1 MMMGGGHW
9 GLHQAAQID
18 ERAPFNWRAF
28 TRLLGYTR
36 HQQRHLVKGILTSL
50 LVTAMTLVGPYLIK
64 VAVDQDIAGRDIHGL
79 LVVAG
84 LYLGSRII
92 AWGANALQILEV
104 NRMGTAAVY
113 DLRRDLFAQWQRLGM
128 RYFAR
133 HPAGV
138 LISRGT
144 NDITALANLVSQ
156 GIVQILSD
164 MVTLVGI
171 IVLLAV
177 LDWRLALATLTLM
190 PVLAAIALLFQKRAS
205 VAFRRVRNTVA
216 ELAANLQESF
226 SGVRVTQAFAQEEE
240 TARRFDETNQ
250 ANVTANMGAALIN
263 SLFAPAVNLINTCGT
278 LIILAYGGFRVV
290 DGLMT
295 IGVLIAFLNYLS
307 RFFQPIQDLT
317 MQYSLIQQASAAAEK
332 IFGILDEPPEVAD
345 APDAQPMPVIQGAV
359 AFEDVS
365 FAYKSGVPVLQD
377 VSFAVPPGTRVAL
390 VGPTGA
396 GKTTIVS
403 MLSRLYDPDRGSVMV
418 DGIDLRSV
426 QQRSYRRQLAMV
438 PQDAFLFSGTVRENI
453 RYGRPEATDED
464 IDAAVRALDAQ
475 AFFGSLP
482 RGYDTDVGEMG
493 SHLSQGQRQLVAF
506 ARALL
511 ANPRILVLDEAT
523 ASVDSATEHR
533 LQVALEVLLQGRTSF
548 IIAHRLA
555 TIRSADVIFVVDD
568 GRIVESGRHEELLV
582 KDGVYAALHRRQFS
596 QSAPTAGARPPIRRL
611 ATEAG
616 E

>member
-9 GLHQAAQID
+9 GLHHAASD
-18 ERAPFNWRAF
+18 AEKAPFNWRAF
-28 TRLLGYTR
+28 ARLLGYTR
-36 HQQRHLVKGILTSL
+36 HQQRHLAFGVATSL
-50 LVTAMTLVGPYLIK
+50 LVTAMTLIGPYLIK
-64 VAVDQDIAGRDIHGL
+64 VAVDTDIAGRDIHGL
-79 LVVAG
+79 LVVAA
-84 LYLGSRII
+84 LYLGTRIV

-104 NRMGTAAVY
+104 NRMGTSAVY
-113 DLRRDLFAQWQRLGM
+113 DLRRDLFSQWQRLGL
-128 RYFAR
+128 RYFNR

-164 MVTLVGI
+164 VVTLAGI

-190 PVLAAIALLFQKRAS
+190 PVLAAVAQMFQKHAS

-216 ELAANLQESF
+216 ELTANLQESL
-226 SGVRVTQAFAQEEE
+226 SGMRVTQAFAQEEE
-240 TARRFDETNQ
+240 TARRFEETNQ
-250 ANVTANMGAALIN
+250 ANVEANMGAALIN
-263 SLFAPAVNLINTCGT
+263 SMFQPTVNLINACGT
-278 LIILAYGGFRVV
+278 LIILAYGGMRVV
-290 DGLMT
+290 DGVMT

-332 IFGILDEPPEVAD
+332 IFSILDETPEVAD
-345 APDAQPMPVIQGAV
+345 APGAPPMPPIQGAV
-359 AFEDVS
+359 AFRDVCFS
-365 FAYKSGVPVLQD
+365 YKANVPVLQD
-377 VSFAVPPGTRVAL
+377 VSFEVPAGTRVAL

-403 MLSRLYDPDRGSVMV
+403 LLTRLYDPDRGSVVV
-418 DGIDLRSV
+418 DGVDLREV
-426 QQRSYRRQLAMV
+426 AQRSYRRQLAMV
-438 PQDAFLFSGTVRENI
+438 PQDAFLFSGTIRDNI
-453 RYGRPEATDED
+453 RYGRPEATDAD
-464 IDAAVRALDAQ
+464 IETAVRDLGAE

-482 RGYDTDVGEMG
+482 RGLSTDVGEVG

-506 ARALL
+506 ARAFL
-511 ANPRILVLDEAT
+511 ADPRILILDEAT
-523 ASVDSATEHR
+523 ASVDSATEHQ
-533 LQVALEVLLQGRTSF
+533 LQVALEALLQGRTSF

-568 GRIVESGRHEELLV
+568 GRIVESGRHSELLAV
-582 KDGVYAALHRRQFS
+582 DGMYAALYRRQFGEA
-596 QSAPTAGARPPIRRL
+596 QQAARAGMRRL

-616 E
+616 G

>member
-9 GLHQAAQID
+9 GLHRAAEVE
-18 ERAPFNWRAF
+18 ERAPFNWRTFA
-28 TRLLGYTR
+28 RLLGYTR
-36 HQQRHLVKGILTSL
+36 HRQRHLLAGVAASL
-50 LVTAMTLVGPYLIK
+50 LVTAMTLLGPYLIK
-64 VAVDQDIAGRDIHGL
+64 VAVDQDILGRNVRGL
-79 LVVAG
+79 LAVAG
-84 LYLGSRII
+84 LYLGTRVV

-113 DLRRDLFAQWQRLGM
+113 ELRRDLFAHWQRLGM

-164 MVTLVGI
+164 FVTLAGI

-177 LDWRLALATLTLM
+177 LDLHLALATLTLM
-190 PVLAAIALLFQKRAS
+190 PVLAGVALIFQKHAS

-226 SGVRVTQAFAQEEE
+226 SGMRVTQAFAQEEE
-240 TARRFDETNQ
+240 TARRFDLTNQ
-250 ANVTANMGAALIN
+250 ANVAANMGAALVN
-263 SLFAPAVNLINTCGT
+263 SLFAPTVNLINACGQ
-278 LIILAYGGFRVV
+278 LIILAYGGLRVAEGV
-290 DGLMT
+290 MT

-332 IFGILDEPPEVAD
+332 IFGILDEAPEVAD
-345 APDAQPMPVIQGAV
+345 APGARPMPPIAGAV
-359 AFEDVS
+359 AFRDVS
-365 FAYKSGVPVLQD
+365 FAYRAGVPVLRE
-377 VSFAVPPGTRVAL
+377 VSFEVPAGTRVAL

-403 MLSRLYDPDRGSVMV
+403 LLARLYDPDRGSVTV
-418 DGIDLRSV
+418 DGIDLRQV
-426 QQRSYRRQLAMV
+426 AQRSYRRQLAMV
-438 PQDAFLFSGTVRENI
+438 PQDAFLFSGSIRENI
-453 RYGRPEATDED
+453 RYGRPEATDAEL
-464 IDAAVRALDAQ
+464 DAAVRALGADAFLR
-475 AFFGSLP
+475 ALP
-482 RGYDTDVGEMG
+482 RGYDTDVGEVG

-511 ANPRILVLDEAT
+511 ADPRILILDEAT
-523 ASVDSATEHR
+523 ANVDSATEHQ
-533 LQVALEVLLQGRTSF
+533 LQVALEVLLRGRTSF

-555 TIRSADVIFVVDD
+555 TVRSADVIFVVDG
-568 GRIVESGRHEELLV
+568 GRIVECGRHEELLRA
-582 KDGVYAALHRRQFS
+582 DGVYAALYRRQFGE
-596 QSAPTAGARPPIRRL
+596 AGAGAPRPAVRRL
-611 ATEAG
+611 ADEAG
-616 E
+616 GA